1 MMHGCTE
8 PSSTLHAYAL
18 AIAPH
23 NITDP
28 MGVNA
33 NARMTK
39 SARKYHSQ
47 GNLLFG
53 LPFMRVNI
61 LRRLRRFPFKYV
73 SCFHSLSTGEHRSNT
88 DYKPRCSRFLTRHAE
103 AERRRVGTVTRMV

>member
-28 MGVNA
+28 MGANA
-33 NARMTK
+33 NTTMTN
-39 SARKYHSQ
+39 SASKYQNH
-47 GNLLFG
+47 GNLLCG

-73 SCFHSLSTGEHRSNT
+73 SCFHSLSTDERRSNT
-88 DYKPRCSRFLTRHAE
+88 DYKPRCSRFPPRHAE
-103 AERRRVGTVTRMV
+103 AAQRRVGSATRMV